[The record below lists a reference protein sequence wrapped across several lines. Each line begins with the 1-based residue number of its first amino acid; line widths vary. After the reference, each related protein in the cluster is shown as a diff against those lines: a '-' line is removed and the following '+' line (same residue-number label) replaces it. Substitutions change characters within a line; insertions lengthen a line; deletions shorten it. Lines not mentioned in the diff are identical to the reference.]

1 MNGRSPAGPASASER
16 DGDWVWGRSPHSLNS
31 DLPGLA
37 ALREG
42 GSVLRVRPD
51 HTDWKGQ
58 NPRCLMRPA
67 AH

>member
-16 DGDWVWGRSPHSLNS
+16 DGDGVWGRSPQSLNS
-31 DLPGLA
+31 DLPGPA

-51 HTDWKGQ
+51 RTD
-58 NPRCLMRPA
+58 
-67 AH
+67 